1 MTMKLIFAIVQS
13 DDTRRLIKALIK
25 HNISCTRISSTG
37 GFLSGGNSTLMIGVE
52 NSRLEETLGVI
63 KEKSS
68 VRKEYM
74 VIPTT
79 MHGFADAKSAPVP
92 VMLGGATV
100 FVVDAE
106 GFYKF

>member
-1 MTMKLIFAIVQS
+1 
-13 DDTRRLIKALIK
+13 
-25 HNISCTRISSTG
+25 
-37 GFLSGGNSTLMIGVE
+37 
-52 NSRLEETLGVI
+52 
-63 KEKSS
+63 
-68 VRKEYM
+68 M

-79 MHGFADAKSAPVP
+79 MHGFADATSAPVP